1 MTWTPS
7 EAEITEQKVK
17 VFGPEPYAKLLR
29 PCRID
34 DGILSFDE
42 EQKKTLI
49 KTFDREVNSLAF
61 FVPASGSGSRMLQF
75 LFEYRNCEEPKMC
88 GQMEQFISCLNE
100 FSFFRKLPE
109 HIQQSVKDR
118 NFEINDLLDAILNEK
133 GLGLGKIPKGLIPF
147 HQFGPFVLTP
157 FQEHLIQGDEVSR
170 IKKPSF
176 HFTIQK
182 EFEKEIDKIVKNTT
196 EMTGV
201 SYQVSFSEQAQE
213 TNSVAF
219 KDSGEILKNS
229 DNTIVT
235 RPSGHGALLPI
246 LNKINEELV
255 FIKNID
261 NVQHF
266 SKSEESKQTW
276 KMLGGLLIEFK
287 RMAIDLFQNPT
298 IEGLKQL
305 NNKFQFIDDAEI
317 ALFTDAES
325 IKKLIDRPTRVC
337 GMVKN
342 EGLPGGGPF
351 WINNNGIP
359 SKQIVEKAQISDTP
373 DQRNIL
379 LKSTHFNPV
388 MIAACPISLEGKKF
402 DLLNFRDNEAY
413 FIVHKS
419 HEGNGIR
426 YLEQPGLWNGSM
438 ANWNTIFVEIPNTVF
453 SPVKTVLDLLDP
465 AHRES

>member
-7 EAEITEQKVK
+7 ESDINEQKKK
-17 VFGPEPYAKLLR
+17 VFGPEPFAQLLR

-34 DGILSFDE
+34 DGILSLDE
-42 EQKKTLI
+42 DKKKSLI
-49 KTFDREVNSLAF
+49 RIFEREVNSLAF
-61 FVPASGSGSRMLQF
+61 FIPASGSGSRMLQF

-88 GQMEQFISCLNE
+88 GQMEQFISYLNE
-100 FSFFRKLPE
+100 FAFFRKLPE
-109 HIQQSVKDR
+109 HIQQSVRDR
-118 NFEINDLLDAILNEK
+118 NFEINDLLDSILNEN
-133 GLGLGKIPKGLIPF
+133 GLGLGRIPKGMIPF

-157 FQEHLIQGDEVSR
+157 FQEHLIQGEKVSGNR
-170 IKKPSF
+170 KPSF
-176 HFTIQK
+176 HFTIQW
-182 EFEKEIDKIVKNTT
+182 EFEKEIDKIVQNTA

-201 SYQVSFSEQAQE
+201 SYSVSFSEQAQE
-213 TNSVAF
+213 TNSIAF
-219 KDSGEILKNS
+219 KDDGNTLK
-229 DNTIVT
+229 DEKGKIVT

-246 LNKINEELV
+246 LNSINEDV
-255 FIKNID
+255 IFIKNID

-266 SKSEESKQTW
+266 SRSEESNITW
-276 KMLGGLLIEFK
+276 KILGGLLVEFRTQAK
-287 RMAIDLFQNPT
+287 ELFNKPST
-298 IEGLKQL
+298 EGFREL
-305 NNKFQFIDDAEI
+305 NRTFQFIDQNAINEI
-317 ALFTDAES
+317 KDIDS
-325 IKKLIDRPTRVC
+325 IKKIIDRPTRIC

-351 WINNNGIP
+351 WVNNNGIS

-388 MIAACPISLEGKKF
+388 MIAACPFSLNGEKF
-402 DLLNFRDNEAY
+402 DLTKYRDEEAY

-438 ANWNTIFVEIPNTVF
+438 ANWNTVFVEIPNSVF
-453 SPVKTVLDLLDP
+453 SPVKTVLDLLET